1 MRIVPHSPKAA
12 ICNPC
17 RIVPLPQLLLEP
29 QRVDLVADLL
39 VALPDQVRV
48 EVHVMVHV
56 LLLLWLSL
64 APVAA
69 IKNVALYEWSGSS
82 DLASAYEE
90 LFFTARV

>member
-1 MRIVPHSPKAA
+1 
-12 ICNPC
+12 
-17 RIVPLPQLLLEP
+17 
-29 QRVDLVADLL
+29 
-39 VALPDQVRV
+39 
-48 EVHVMVHV
+48 MVHV